1 MGKRG
6 GWRHSPL
13 FHNGGNKV
21 KKTVCSVLLAITITC
36 IYITNAVAEESINI
50 EEIKK
55 SGQMQITREYRDKY
69 GRAVRMNII
78 PIIPNVMNVPI
89 ISIENFNIAEE
100 CIIDVIDNGS
110 TTVIDDGSSICYTET
125 NGENVRK
132 IWIPSKKNLS
142 YESESYNDI
151 SIQIKNNK
159 EERKKTSE
167 VKDVKSVY
175 KMPNEIDY
183 DYKYLDA
190 SNLTISSLL
199 ENAENEVNSILKDMN
214 LELEL
219 YRFGIVFD
227 NPEYYNLQIRQ
238 KLCGIPI
245 LGSIS
250 DSTMDLNIDNSGFT
264 IPNEWKKR
272 KHLWGE
278 FDFPNWEL
286 KASDGKLF
294 IACKPLKKGT
304 VMVEDVPL
312 CSVDNVIKEIEK
324 YIYSG
329 NIRNVYALR
338 FGYCCFQNENENIVL
353 FPVWQIECDYLYI
366 PKKEILEY
374 EYVVDQPVF
383 SRKYYR
389 TMYINAQT
397 GNFLDPSIL
406 KENLFNCPK
415 VITWNDVK

>member
-1 MGKRG
+1 M
-6 GWRHSPL
+6 
-13 FHNGGNKV
+13 

-36 IYITNAVAEESINI
+36 ISITNAVAEESINI

-55 SGQMQITREYRDKY
+55 SGQMQITRKYRDKY

-415 VITWNDVK
+415 VITWNDVM

>member
-1 MGKRG
+1 M
-6 GWRHSPL
+6 
-13 FHNGGNKV
+13 

-36 IYITNAVAEESINI
+36 ISITNAVAEESINI

-338 FGYCCFQNENENIVL
+338 FGYCCYIGENDEDVL
-353 FPVWQIECDYLYI
+353 FPIWQIECDYYYN
-366 PKKEILEY
+366 PKEKTKDYKEDLEAA
-374 EYVVDQPVF
+374 PIA
-383 SRKYYR
+383 RLMYR
-389 TMYINAQT
+389 TMIVNAQT
-397 GNFLDPSIL
+397 AEFMDPVEL
-406 KENLFNCPK
+406 KENLLICPNI
-415 VITWNDVK
+415 ITWEDAK

>member
-1 MGKRG
+1 M
-6 GWRHSPL
+6 
-13 FHNGGNKV
+13 

-36 IYITNAVAEESINI
+36 ISITNAVAEESINI

-100 CIIDVIDNGS
+100 CIIDVIDNGN

-415 VITWNDVK
+415 VITWNDVM

>member
-1 MGKRG
+1 M
-6 GWRHSPL
+6 
-13 FHNGGNKV
+13 

-36 IYITNAVAEESINI
+36 ISITNAVAEESINI

-55 SGQMQITREYRDKY
+55 SGQMQITREYREKY

-415 VITWNDVK
+415 VITWNDVM

>member
-1 MGKRG
+1 M
-6 GWRHSPL
+6 
-13 FHNGGNKV
+13 

-36 IYITNAVAEESINI
+36 ISITNAVVEESINI

-415 VITWNDVK
+415 VITWNDVM

>member
-1 MGKRG
+1 M
-6 GWRHSPL
+6 
-13 FHNGGNKV
+13 
-21 KKTVCSVLLAITITC
+21 KKTVCSVLLAITIAC
-36 IYITNAVAEESINI
+36 ISITNAVAEESINI

-55 SGQMQITREYRDKY
+55 SGQMQITRECRDKY

-415 VITWNDVK
+415 VITWNDVM

>member
-1 MGKRG
+1 M
-6 GWRHSPL
+6 
-13 FHNGGNKV
+13 

-36 IYITNAVAEESINI
+36 ISITNAVAEESINI

-415 VITWNDVK
+415 VITWNDVM

>member
-1 MGKRG
+1 M
-6 GWRHSPL
+6 
-13 FHNGGNKV
+13 

-36 IYITNAVAEESINI
+36 ISITNAVAEESINI

-272 KHLWGE
+272 KLLWGE

-324 YIYSG
+324 
-329 NIRNVYALR
+329 AL
-338 FGYCCFQNENENIVL
+338 
-353 FPVWQIECDYLYI
+353 
-366 PKKEILEY
+366 K
-374 EYVVDQPVF
+374 
-383 SRKYYR
+383 
-389 TMYINAQT
+389 
-397 GNFLDPSIL
+397 
-406 KENLFNCPK
+406 
-415 VITWNDVK
+415 

>member
-1 MGKRG
+1 M
-6 GWRHSPL
+6 
-13 FHNGGNKV
+13 

-36 IYITNAVAEESINI
+36 ISITNAVAEESINI

-199 ENAENEVNSILKDMN
+199 ENAENEVNSILKNMN

-389 TMYINAQT
+389 TMYINAQP

-415 VITWNDVK
+415 VITWNDVM

>member
-1 MGKRG
+1 M
-6 GWRHSPL
+6 
-13 FHNGGNKV
+13 

-36 IYITNAVAEESINI
+36 ISIINAVAEESINI

-415 VITWNDVK
+415 VITWNDVM

>member
-1 MGKRG
+1 M
-6 GWRHSPL
+6 
-13 FHNGGNKV
+13 

-36 IYITNAVAEESINI
+36 ISITNAVAEESINI

-100 CIIDVIDNGS
+100 YIIDVIDNGS

-415 VITWNDVK
+415 VITWNDVM

>member
-1 MGKRG
+1 M
-6 GWRHSPL
+6 
-13 FHNGGNKV
+13 

-36 IYITNAVAEESINI
+36 ISITNAVAEESINI

-167 VKDVKSVY
+167 VKEVKSVY

-415 VITWNDVK
+415 VITWNDVM

>member
-1 MGKRG
+1 M
-6 GWRHSPL
+6 
-13 FHNGGNKV
+13 

-36 IYITNAVAEESINI
+36 VSITNAVAEESINI

-415 VITWNDVK
+415 VITWNDVM

>member
-1 MGKRG
+1 M
-6 GWRHSPL
+6 
-13 FHNGGNKV
+13 

-36 IYITNAVAEESINI
+36 ISITNAVAEESINI

-250 DSTMDLNIDNSGFT
+250 DSTMDLNIDNSGFM

-415 VITWNDVK
+415 VITWNDVM

>member
-1 MGKRG
+1 M
-6 GWRHSPL
+6 
-13 FHNGGNKV
+13 

-36 IYITNAVAEESINI
+36 IFITNAVAEESINI

-415 VITWNDVK
+415 VITWNDVM

>member
-1 MGKRG
+1 M
-6 GWRHSPL
+6 
-13 FHNGGNKV
+13 

-36 IYITNAVAEESINI
+36 ISITNAVAEESINI

-238 KLCGIPI
+238 KLWGIPI

-415 VITWNDVK
+415 VITWNDVM

>member
-1 MGKRG
+1 M
-6 GWRHSPL
+6 
-13 FHNGGNKV
+13 
-21 KKTVCSVLLAITITC
+21 
-36 IYITNAVAEESINI
+36 
-50 EEIKK
+50 
-55 SGQMQITREYRDKY
+55 
-69 GRAVRMNII
+69 
-78 PIIPNVMNVPI
+78 
-89 ISIENFNIAEE
+89 
-100 CIIDVIDNGS
+100 
-110 TTVIDDGSSICYTET
+110 
-125 NGENVRK
+125 
-132 IWIPSKKNLS
+132 S

-415 VITWNDVK
+415 VITWNDVM